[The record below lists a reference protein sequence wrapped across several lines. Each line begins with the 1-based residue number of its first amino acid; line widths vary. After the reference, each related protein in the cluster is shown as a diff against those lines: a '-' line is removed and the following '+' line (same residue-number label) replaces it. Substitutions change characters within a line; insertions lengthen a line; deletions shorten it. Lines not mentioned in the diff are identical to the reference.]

1 VVSAGVIILV
11 NDWENDKCVAFRGD
25 KRLKGNQKALAWK
38 RSFKVMFQPVKQTG
52 IFINGVRRRDDEKCF
67 AIVHD

>member
-1 VVSAGVIILV
+1 
-11 NDWENDKCVAFRGD
+11 
-25 KRLKGNQKALAWK
+25 
-38 RSFKVMFQPVKQTG
+38 VMFQPVKQTG